1 MESTLHYAIAALALS
16 VVINL
21 VLRKLGISQIIGY
34 IFTGTAITY
43 AFDLHRAADSH
54 LLETAAEFGIVFL
67 MFTIG
72 LEISLEKMRSMKIEV
87 FANGVAQVLLS
98 SGLFFAVAHYGFG
111 VAMAASIIIA
121 LALSLSSTAVVLS
134 YLKHSKQIHQPYGQR
149 ATGILIFQDLAVIP
163 ILLLIGFLSAGEI
176 DFAGVLFDTFWS
188 AILLLVLLFMV
199 GKPVMTY
206 LLHFSAESNIEEL
219 FIASVLVILMASSLF
234 AHEMG
239 FTYSLGA
246 FVAGMIIAE
255 TKYHHKVEADIAPF
269 KDLLLGLFFVTVGM
283 KINLE
288 FFATHIHQ
296 IVLLIAVVFA
306 LKSLI
311 IFAIVALT
319 SKRDTALKTALALSQ
334 IGEFSF
340 AIFALAGHAA
350 LIEPELIELLV
361 LSTVVSLML
370 TPFMIARTD
379 ALVVKWLGEQTFDN
393 RFEHLAQR
401 RNHIVVCGYSIVGK
415 FVAKE
420 LDMLGA
426 EYVIVDNSYKHAKRA
441 KDEGKITFYADMS
454 KPSVIDALH
463 VENAAAVIITLEN
476 FEKTRLIC
484 EALKPYAHKV
494 KVIVRVMTLE
504 EKLALEAMQ
513 IGVVVDGK
521 RIVSHVLVE
530 EVKSCPMRGS
540 DFVI

>member
-1 MESTLHYAIAALALS
+1 MESTLHYAVAALALS

-21 VLRKLGISQIIGY
+21 VLRRLGISQIIGY
-34 IFTGTAITY
+34 IFTGTVITY
-43 AFDLHRAADSH
+43 AFDLHRVADSH
-54 LLETAAEFGIVFL
+54 LLETMAEFGIVFL

-72 LEISLEKMRSMKIEV
+72 LEISLEKMRSMKVEV
-87 FANGVAQVLLS
+87 FANGFAQVVLS
-98 SGLFFAVAHYGFG
+98 AGVFFAVAYYGFG
-111 VAMAASIIIA
+111 IDFAASIIIA
-121 LALSLSSTAVVLS
+121 LSLSLSSTAVVLS
-134 YLKHSKQIHQPYGQR
+134 YLKSSKQIQQPYGQR

-176 DFAGVLFDTFWS
+176 DFSRVLFDTFWS
-188 AILLLVLLFMV
+188 AVLLLLLLFIV
-199 GKPVMTY
+199 GKSAMTW
-206 LLHFSAESNIEEL
+206 LLHFSAESNIEEF
-219 FIASVLVILMASSLF
+219 FIGSVLVILMASSLF

-283 KINLE
+283 KINLA
-288 FFATHIHQ
+288 FFITHIHQ
-296 IVLLIAVVFA
+296 ILLLITVVFVV
-306 LKSLI
+306 KSVI
-311 IFAIVALT
+311 IFAVVALT
-319 SKRDTALKTALALSQ
+319 SKRDTALKAALALAQ

-350 LIEPELIELLV
+350 LIEPEVIEILV

-379 ALVVKWLGEQTFDN
+379 ALVIKWLGEPTFDN
-393 RFEHLAQR
+393 RFEHLAEL

-415 FVAKE
+415 FVSKE
-420 LDMLGA
+420 LDTLGA

-441 KDEGKITFYADMS
+441 KDEGRSTFYADMS

-494 KVIVRVMTLE
+494 KVIVKVMTLE
-504 EKLALEAMQ
+504 EKLAFEAMQ
-513 IGVVVDGK
+513 IGVVVDSK

-530 EVKSCPMRGS
+530 QVKSCPMRGS